1 MIDMTNLQNFSINQ
15 KSAGNAVNS
24 AQVGIQTAT
33 SLLGAPFADT
43 ADPFAVMLSR
53 LTEETDS
60 SFANEAPGEIA
71 VDVSTQMGIAT
82 MPPLMTNIATPVLR
96 QSNGHFSSTYP
107 DETIHSTMHENGG
120 RDAGYLAEGNPHSIG
135 LGTKAFSSSRE
146 NMDRW
151 PGAGAR
157 CAIFALTGQTTDNT
171 DPALAA
177 MLLQL
182 HQEMRSPIA
191 SDAAS
196 ATETVIDSHSRKTVS
211 LTDEKQ
217 GAPGRNDPAPV
228 AIVRQNAADAIS
240 ARVADSVEH
249 AKLTASTPVPNS
261 APVAF
266 SYVTPYMPASN
277 HAGIGQTIVTTLGT
291 NGWAEDFSQ
300 KITWIS
306 TQKNQ
311 SAELHLNPPDLGQ
324 LNVVLKISDNQATA
338 IFTSPHIAVREAV
351 ENALPVLREIL
362 ADNGIMLGN
371 ATVHDQPPG
380 TSERFMNQGSDTA
393 ERRKVFSGVSESTRP
408 SLSVA
413 PGVATRR
420 HTGIVD
426 IFA

>member
-1 MIDMTNLQNFSINQ
+1 MTNLQNFSINQ

-24 AQVGIQTAT
+24 AQMGIQTAT

-43 ADPFAVMLSR
+43 ADPFAVMLAR

-60 SFANEAPGEIA
+60 SSANGAPGEIA
-71 VDVSTQMGIAT
+71 VDVSAQMGIAT
-82 MPPLMTNIATPVLR
+82 MPPLMTNIATSALR
-96 QSNGHFSSTYP
+96 QSNGHFSSPYP
-107 DETIHSTMHENGG
+107 DEATIHSTMPENGG
-120 RDAGYLAEGNPHSIG
+120 RGAGYLAEGNPHSIG

-157 CAIFALTGQTTDNT
+157 CAILALTGQEQAVSSTY
-171 DPALAA
+171 PALAA

-182 HQEMRSPIA
+182 HQEMHGQIA
-191 SDAAS
+191 SEATS
-196 ATETVIDSHSRKTVS
+196 ATETVIDSQSRKTVS

-217 GAPGRNDPAPV
+217 GTPGRNDAAPV
-228 AIVRQNAADAIS
+228 AIMRQNATDAIS
-240 ARVADSVEH
+240 TKVVDSVEH

-261 APVAF
+261 ATGAF
-266 SYVTPYMPASN
+266 SNVTPYMPASN
-277 HAGIGQTIVTTLGT
+277 HASIGQTIVTTLGN

-311 SAELHLNPPDLGQ
+311 SAELHLNPPELGQ

-338 IFTSPHIAVREAV
+338 IFTSPHSAVREAV

-371 ATVHDQPPG
+371 ATVNDQPPG
-380 TSERFMNQGSDTA
+380 TAERFMNQGSDTA
-393 ERRKVFSGVSESTRP
+393 ERRKVFSGASEPTRP
-408 SLSVA
+408 SLSIA